1 MLKAHLDRSILSV
14 AVTAAIRLAFG
25 VLLAVLLYQYGDY
38 GLLLAMVVLYAAVDA
53 VTDVV
58 GVIAIKR
65 LRVTA
70 QQLRD
75 SWRTP

>member
-38 GLLLAMVVLYAAVDA
+38 ELLLAMVVLYAAVDA